1 MSWNPMD
8 TVRDVGNFAYQ
19 NTGADNFM
27 NIARGV
33 RNGTLNYNPMNF
45 SDPNSFWGNAV
56 SGLGEAGLMFLP
68 GGGAI
73 KAGKL
78 AAQGLGKAGIKTGIK
93 AGTKALAPKTYFT
106 QIAKTAGQTGVKGA
120 LNTGVKRGAISAVAT
135 PVLGAVFGTAA
146 SAAPQGPVTSSN
158 RSSSPAGSYNRTGV
172 APTMDATGQAQ
183 AAYTAAT
190 APGVNGV
197 TGSYLT
203 PQEASYYNQA
213 SGQGNSAYTS
223 QQNLINQ
230 NLLDTIGGLN
240 RQTTG
245 AGLDLQSMAGDYG
258 MATSP
263 QVDVG
268 IDYIRQAGAQGI
280 AGARKDAAQQLADA
294 QMQRAQAANQA
305 ALARYNAEQQAKWA
319 IMQRAYGG
327 Q

>member
-33 RNGTLNYNPMNF
+33 RGGTLNYNPMNF

-68 GGGAI
+68 GGGAV
-73 KAGKL
+73 KAGMVAGKS
-78 AAQGLGKAGIKTGIK
+78 AGLLRAGVK
-93 AGTKALAPKTYFT
+93 AGTKAAAPKTYFT

-120 LNTGVKRGAISAVAT
+120 TKTGVKRGAAMAVAA
-135 PVLGAVFGTAA
+135 PVFNAMLGTQAM
-146 SAAPQGPVTSSN
+146 AAPMTSSN
-158 RSSSPAGSYNRTGV
+158 RSGSPAGSYNRTGV
-172 APTMDATGQAQ
+172 APTMDETGQAQ
-183 AAYTAAT
+183 AAFAAAT
-190 APGVNGV
+190 VPGVNGV
-197 TGSYLT
+197 SGSYLT
-203 PQEASYYNQA
+203 PQEASYYNSAA
-213 SGQGNSAYTS
+213 SQGNSAATS

-230 NLLDTIGGLN
+230 NLLDVIGGLN
-240 RQTTG
+240 RRSTG
-245 AGLDLQSMAGDYG
+245 AGLDLQAMAADYG

-327 Q
+327 